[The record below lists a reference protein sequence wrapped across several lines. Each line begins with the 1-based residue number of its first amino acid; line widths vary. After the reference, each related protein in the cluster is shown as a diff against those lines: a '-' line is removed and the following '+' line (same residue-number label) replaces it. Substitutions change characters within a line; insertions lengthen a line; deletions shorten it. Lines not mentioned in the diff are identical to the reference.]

1 MSNVKILLIIVSS
14 IVLITVAGIFAI
26 HEHSNAKEACEAV
39 GGKLVRFKHER
50 ACMNPNMF
58 IKVN

>member
-26 HEHSNAKEACEAV
+26 HEHSNAREACEAS
-39 GGKLVRFKHER
+39 GKIER
-50 ACMNPNMF
+50 
-58 IKVN
+58 